1 MALLAI
7 DQDRPQAQCA
17 RALDVLLER
26 IADHH
31 RVGGTNAEEFQRSL
45 EDRGVRLDPPMRAG
59 VHDRIDVEAVVGDE
73 LGQVTDPVRDE
84 PDAQPRLAQLFQS
97 SERILVELEV
107 LRDFPALLD
116 LRRALGREIARTSHT
131 SKDLLGEA
139 VPDRIVVEKL
149 RMTLEVENGR
159 FARLF
164 VERGIEDDTVPGRN
178 ARVALGR
185 ELGPGTAEREIDVEE
200 NGTNGSHAASSTSQR

>member
-1 MALLAI
+1 
-7 DQDRPQAQCA
+7 
-17 RALDVLLER
+17 
-26 IADHH
+26 
-31 RVGGTNAEEFQRSL
+31 
-45 EDRGVRLDPPMRAG
+45 MRAG

-116 LRRALGREIARTSHT
+116 LRRTLGREVVRSSHT
-131 SKDLLGEA
+131 SEDLLGEA

-164 VERGIEDDTVPGRN
+164 VEGGIEGDTVPGRN

-185 ELGPGTAEREIDVEE
+185 ELPQPRECRLQPETASAPSAR
-200 NGTNGSHAASSTSQR
+200 AAADICCRRTTPASDRSSTSAPARDRGRAPS